1 MAAGPELLE
10 EGADLLRKKLA
21 ESGSSSH
28 DARMRLDAA
37 LETARALSE
46 PRVLRTLTALSGS
59 LVGSR
64 TAIEAIASG
73 VNAVAAQESPD
84 AFRARLVE
92 AITTIAEPET
102 LASLA
107 RIAALAPDL
116 EYAIQGLA
124 AGPTLLEEGLG
135 VAREELARRG
145 LDAFEVGRR
154 TASASVAL
162 LSLTRVDSL
171 DALRTLGELLPDLS
185 PAVEALGRA
194 SRARAEVEGREVLTA
209 RLTETVLRLSDPEI
223 LESVVRVAT
232 LLPDI
237 EYAVQALAAG
247 PELLEEGLDMLR
259 ADPTA
264 QDTLKRA
271 VALLPKLLGTAERL
285 DFDSLARLLDVL
297 GKKET
302 EAALIRVLEVSTK
315 ADALETLERL
325 LAVSG
330 RIDVDAL
337 ASLAEVSAKPEV
349 LRSLKKLLTLTPDLE
364 RTLSALPT
372 QEGTLGVL
380 REMNLAV
387 ARSAA
392 HPEPVGFW
400 GLLGAFR

>member
-1 MAAGPELLE
+1 M
-10 EGADLLRKKLA
+10 
-21 ESGSSSH
+21 
-28 DARMRLDAA
+28 
-37 LETARALSE
+37 
-46 PRVLRTLTALSGS
+46 
-59 LVGSR
+59 
-64 TAIEAIASG
+64 
-73 VNAVAAQESPD
+73 
-84 AFRARLVE
+84 
-92 AITTIAEPET
+92 
-102 LASLA
+102 
-107 RIAALAPDL
+107 
-116 EYAIQGLA
+116 
-124 AGPTLLEEGLG
+124 
-135 VAREELARRG
+135 
-145 LDAFEVGRR
+145 
-154 TASASVAL
+154 
-162 LSLTRVDSL
+162 
-171 DALRTLGELLPDLS
+171 
-185 PAVEALGRA
+185 
-194 SRARAEVEGREVLTA
+194 
-209 RLTETVLRLSDPEI
+209 
-223 LESVVRVAT
+223 RVAT

-400 GLLGAFR
+400 GLLGAFRETEVQRAAGFGVAVARSLGKQLPDIARVAGPNGNGKQLPPKR